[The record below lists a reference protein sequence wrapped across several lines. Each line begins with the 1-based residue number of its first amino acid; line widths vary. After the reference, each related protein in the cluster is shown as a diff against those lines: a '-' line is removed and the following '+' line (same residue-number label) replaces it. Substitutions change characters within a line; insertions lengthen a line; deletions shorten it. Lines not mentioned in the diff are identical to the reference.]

1 MYLRLLFIFVVSITL
16 ASCGEDGKTK
26 LPPIEKLE
34 DGRYVVVGA
43 KRNGKTTGTLNSGFY
58 EIKNDSAFTNLT
70 QTLDSIGTSFLLKNN
85 QISHEDPSALNF
97 IVSKMT
103 SDTLE
108 LRTELKGFDFELYL
122 VKASSL
128 ENQE

>member
-1 MYLRLLFIFVVSITL
+1 MYLRLLFIFVVSICLT
-16 ASCGEDGKTK
+16 SCGGDAKPK

-43 KRNGKTTGTLNSGFY
+43 TRNGKPTGTLNNGFY
-58 EIKNDSAFTNLT
+58 EIQKDSVFTNLSET
-70 QTLDSIGTSFLLKNN
+70 MDSIGTTYVLENN
-85 QISHEDPSALNF
+85 QISHKSPAALNF

-108 LRTELKGFDFELYL
+108 LNTELAGFEFQLYL
-122 VKASSL
+122 MKASSL
-128 ENQE
+128 EDQK